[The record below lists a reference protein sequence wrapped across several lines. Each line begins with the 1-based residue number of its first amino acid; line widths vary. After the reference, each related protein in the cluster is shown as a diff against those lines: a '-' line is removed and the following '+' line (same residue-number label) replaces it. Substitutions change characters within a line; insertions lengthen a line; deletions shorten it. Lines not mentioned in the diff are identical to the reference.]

1 VQIDWDRLSALR
13 DDIGE
18 EDFADVAIV
27 FISEIGEKLAELTAQ
42 PAAASADDFHFL
54 RGSAVNLGLAALA
67 EACTSAERACAAG
80 EPPDVTG
87 VAAEFDA
94 ALASLSAVVPGVAR
108 AA

>member
-1 VQIDWDRLSALR
+1 MQIDWDRLNALR

-27 FISEIGEKLAELTAQ
+27 FISEIGEKLAELTAP

-67 EACTSAERACAAG
+67 EACTSAECACTAG
-80 EPPDVTG
+80 EPPDLPA
-87 VAAEFDA
+87 VAAEFEA
-94 ALASLSAVVPGVAR
+94 ALAALAPVVPGAAR